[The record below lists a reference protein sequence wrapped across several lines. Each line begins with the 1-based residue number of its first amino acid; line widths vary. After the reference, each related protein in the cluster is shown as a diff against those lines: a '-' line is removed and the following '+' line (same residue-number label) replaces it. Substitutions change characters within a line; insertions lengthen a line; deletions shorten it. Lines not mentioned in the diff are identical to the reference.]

1 MDTEDKP
8 VRSHLRV
15 PSVLRGESVI
25 AVAIVLATLLSYAL
39 GWAIGIPVL
48 LPILNTL
55 ASFPF
60 MVLALKRGDL
70 RLAVARMLLW
80 ALTLGVAATLL
91 SYARPAQTGALF
103 LRGES
108 YSAEMFSWVMTGQGA
123 ESTPSRFIPQQA
135 GHAVLFSGL
144 ALVTGGAAA
153 MPMGAVLM
161 NYMGHY
167 VGTLAAA
174 SRRPALT
181 MVLAWHPW
189 AVIRVI
195 SFVVIGVV
203 LSAPLLS
210 WVGTFRVDRGVARTC
225 LVSACGGLLADIVLK
240 TLLAPAWQ
248 RLLLRIVGW

>member
-1 MDTEDKP
+1 M
-8 VRSHLRV
+8 
-15 PSVLRGESVI
+15 I
-25 AVAIVLATLLSYAL
+25 AFFVVAATLLSYAL
-39 GWAIGIPVL
+39 GAVIGVPVL

-60 MVLALKRGDL
+60 MVLALRRGDL
-70 RLAVARMLLW
+70 RLAVVRMLLW
-80 ALTLGVAATLL
+80 ALTMGIVATLA
-91 SYARPAQTGALF
+91 SYARPAQTEALF

-108 YSAEMFSWVMTGQGA
+108 YRTEMFAWVMTGQGA
-123 ESTPSRFIPQQA
+123 ESTPSQFIPQQA
-135 GHAVLFSGL
+135 GHAALFSAL
-144 ALVTGGAAA
+144 ALGTGGAAA

-174 SRRPALT
+174 SPRPALT
-181 MVLAWHPW
+181 MILAWHPW
-189 AVIRVI
+189 SVIRVI

-210 WVGTFRVDRGVARTC
+210 RLGRFRVDRTLARTLLIAAAAG
-225 LVSACGGLLADIVLK
+225 LVADVILK

-248 RLLLRIVGW
+248 RLLLQTVGW

>member
-1 MDTEDKP
+1 
-8 VRSHLRV
+8 
-15 PSVLRGESVI
+15 VI
-25 AVAIVLATLLSYAL
+25 SVAIVFASLLSYAI
-39 GWAIGIPVL
+39 GWAVGLPIL
-48 LPILNTL
+48 LPVLNTL

-60 MVLALKRGDL
+60 MVHALRRGDL

-80 ALTLGVAATLL
+80 ALTMGVAATFL

-108 YSAEMFSWVMTGQGA
+108 YRTEMFAWVMTGQGA
-123 ESTPSRFIPQQA
+123 ESRPSQFIPQQA
-135 GHAVLFSGL
+135 GHAALFSGL
-144 ALVTGGAAA
+144 ALATGGAAA

-167 VGTLAAA
+167 VGTLAAS

-181 MVLAWHPW
+181 MILGWHPW

-210 WVGTFRVDRGVARTC
+210 RLGTFQIDRGLART
-225 LVSACGGLLADIVLK
+225 LLIWACAGLLADIVLK
-240 TLLAPAWQ
+240 ALLAPAWQ
-248 RLLLRIVGW
+248 RMLLRVVGW